1 MKEFNNLYLC
11 PLCDS
16 VGELT
21 PSPIT
26 CIDCGYVGCLIAR
39 HIPHTT
45 RQRWVDLESSNQT
58 WRLDKTLSRKLKHRG
73 VDARLAKEI
82 QKNVKRLFTVF
93 GQHRG
98 EMDGLFPHFMEDY
111 ERTTGKKNR
120 QRNSNKGKSMTKRGS
135 QRGALYEGAFLK
147 IMDLNDSFERCPGRI
162 HPDDTRYNFH
172 PDGWYLDGDEKI
184 PIEFKTTKGGN
195 FVSPKMEKYIKQSR
209 KHGRRAKRFDF
220 NSSGYSILIVCC
232 PEERKFGAVVLSS
245 AADDIVP
252 ATKNTR

>member
-1 MKEFNNLYLC
+1 
-11 PLCDS
+11 
-16 VGELT
+16 
-21 PSPIT
+21 
-26 CIDCGYVGCLIAR
+26 
-39 HIPHTT
+39 
-45 RQRWVDLESSNQT
+45 
-58 WRLDKTLSRKLKHRG
+58 

-252 ATKNTR
+252 ATKHTR

>member
-11 PLCDS
+11 PRCDS

-45 RQRWVDLESSNQT
+45 RKRWVDLESSDQT
-58 WRLDKTLSRKLKHRG
+58 WRWDKTLSRKLKHRG

-120 QRNSNKGKSMTKRGS
+120 QRNSNKAN
-135 QRGALYEGAFLK
+135 Q
-147 IMDLNDSFERCPGRI
+147 
-162 HPDDTRYNFH
+162 
-172 PDGWYLDGDEKI
+172 
-184 PIEFKTTKGGN
+184 
-195 FVSPKMEKYIKQSR
+195 
-209 KHGRRAKRFDF
+209 
-220 NSSGYSILIVCC
+220 
-232 PEERKFGAVVLSS
+232 
-245 AADDIVP
+245 
-252 ATKNTR
+252 